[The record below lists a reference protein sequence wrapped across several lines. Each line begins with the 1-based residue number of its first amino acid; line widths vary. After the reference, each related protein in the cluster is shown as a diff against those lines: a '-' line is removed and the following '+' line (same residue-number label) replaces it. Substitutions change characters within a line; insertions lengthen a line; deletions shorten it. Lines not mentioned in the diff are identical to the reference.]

1 MYELTAVDVSGSLPY
16 AIPTI
21 LGSQYSYTLQR
32 VGGEAPESRLEADR
46 QRITRLAGAS
56 SWKLNREVGQ
66 V

>member
-1 MYELTAVDVSGSLPY
+1 MYEPTAVNVSCSLPN
-16 AIPTI
+16 AIPAI
-21 LGSQYSYTLQR
+21 LDSQYSYTLQG
-32 VGGEAPESRLEADR
+32 VGGEAPESRLEAVR